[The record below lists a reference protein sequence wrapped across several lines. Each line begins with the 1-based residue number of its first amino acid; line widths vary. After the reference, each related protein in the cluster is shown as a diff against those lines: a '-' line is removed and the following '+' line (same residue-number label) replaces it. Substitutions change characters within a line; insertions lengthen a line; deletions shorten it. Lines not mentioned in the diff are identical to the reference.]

1 MDMMDDNDDKNR
13 VILLL
18 PEVVLPDKLS
28 SKIYI
33 DWSVSKTLTLMMTM
47 VAAVARTNSILFHRQ
62 WQSVMPAVKI
72 L

>member
-1 MDMMDDNDDKNR
+1 MDDNDDKNL

-33 DWSVSKTLTLMMTM
+33 DWSVSKTLTTLMMTM
-47 VAAVARTNSILFHRQ
+47 VAAVARTNSILFYLLQ
-62 WQSVMPAVKI
+62 WQSVITAVNM